1 MKKILILTAI
11 LFSSITALFAQSPD
25 AVKGTWINEAKD
37 VKIEIY
43 QHTNSYA
50 GKITWLKNMYEAD
63 GKTLRKD
70 INNNDASLKS
80 RTLLNLNIL
89 TGFSYD
95 DGEWTGGSL
104 YDPKSG
110 KTFKSKMKLINGNL
124 EIRGYL
130 GSPMFG
136 KTTTWTKAS

>member
-1 MKKILILTAI
+1 MKKIFVLSAV
-11 LFSSITALFAQSPD
+11 LFSSITAVFSQTPD
-25 AVKGTWINEAKD
+25 AVKGTWLNEAQD
-37 VKIEIY
+37 VKVEIY
-43 QHTNSYA
+43 KSGNSYA

-70 INNNDASLKS
+70 VNNSDASLKS
-80 RTLLNLNIL
+80 RTILNLNIL
-89 TGFSYD
+89 TGFSFD

-110 KTFKSKMKLINGNL
+110 KTYKSKMKLSNGNL
-124 EIRGYL
+124 EVRGYL

>member
-1 MKKILILTAI
+1 MKKVFILTAI
-11 LFSSITALFAQSPD
+11 LFSSITALFAQSSD
-25 AVKGTWINEAKD
+25 AVKGTWINDAND
-37 VKIEIY
+37 VKVEIY
-43 QHTNSYA
+43 QHGNSYA

-80 RTLLNLNIL
+80 RTILNLNIL
-89 TGFSYD
+89 TGFSYH

-110 KTFKSKMKLINGNL
+110 KTYKSKMKLCNGNL